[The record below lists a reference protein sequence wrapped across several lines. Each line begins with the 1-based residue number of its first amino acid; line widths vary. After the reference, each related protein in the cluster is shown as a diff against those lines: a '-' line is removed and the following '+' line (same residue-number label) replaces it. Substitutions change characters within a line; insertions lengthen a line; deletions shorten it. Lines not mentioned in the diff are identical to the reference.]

1 MRRSLQLSALLLVAL
16 SAVGCR
22 YKGWESFTSA
32 TNKVSGGPAPVPGDP
47 YGFGGIGLANGG
59 LIAKTNYGA
68 GADENSP
75 GKVNDAFD
83 QPEKGSGQRPGELP
97 NVAKPGHGDSNS
109 PANQASPAD
118 TTDTAVL
125 AHG

>member
-1 MRRSLQLSALLLVAL
+1 MRRTLQLSTVILVAL
-16 SAVGCR
+16 AATGCR

-32 TNKVSGGPAPVPGDP
+32 TTAFPAGPAPIKGDP
-47 YGFGGIGLANGG
+47 YGFGGVGGANGG

-68 GADENSP
+68 GANENSTA
-75 GKVNDAFD
+75 KVDNSFD
-83 QPEKGSGQRPGELP
+83 QPEKGSGQQPGELP
-97 NVAKPGHGDSNS
+97 NVATPGNGQSNS
-109 PANQASPAD
+109 PANQPGAGD

>member
-1 MRRSLQLSALLLVAL
+1 MRRLLKLTVLVLIAV

-32 TNKVSGGPAPVPGDP
+32 TNTSPASPAPIKGDP
-47 YGFGGIGLANGG
+47 YGFGGIGGANGG

-75 GKVNDAFD
+75 AKVNDTFD
-83 QPEKGSGQRPGELP
+83 QPDKGSGQQPGELP
-97 NVAKPGHGDSNS
+97 NVAAPGYGQSNS
-109 PANQASPAD
+109 PANQAPAAD